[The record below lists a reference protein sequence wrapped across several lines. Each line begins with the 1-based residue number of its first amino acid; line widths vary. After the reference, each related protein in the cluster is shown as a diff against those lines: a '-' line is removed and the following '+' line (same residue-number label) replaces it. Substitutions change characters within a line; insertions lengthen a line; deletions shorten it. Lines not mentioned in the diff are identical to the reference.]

1 MLDYDLAD
9 KNVAVSIPILL
20 QERIE
25 KIIMEE
31 GSFNSVSEY
40 VASALG
46 EVVAK
51 HEAQAVP
58 EPLDK
63 EEASE
68 IKKRLI
74 ALGYI

>member
-1 MLDYDLAD
+1 MAD
-9 KNVAVSIPILL
+9 KTVTVAIPAPL

-25 KIIMEE
+25 KVILEE
-31 GSFNSVSEY
+31 GSSKSISEY

-46 EVVAK
+46 EALAK
-51 HEAQAVP
+51 HESNATP
-58 EPLDK
+58 DGLDE

>member
-1 MLDYDLAD
+1 LAD
-9 KNVAVSIPILL
+9 KSVTVQIPVLL

-25 KIIMEE
+25 KVILEE
-31 GSFNSVSEY
+31 GSSKSVSEY

-46 EVVAK
+46 EALAK
-51 HEAQAVP
+51 REAQATP
-58 EPLDK
+58 EALD
-63 EEASE
+63 EEETSE

>member
-1 MLDYDLAD
+1 LANKD
-9 KNVAVSIPILL
+9 VVVSIPLLL

-25 KIIMEE
+25 RVILEE
-31 GSFNSVSEY
+31 GSSKSISEY
-40 VASALG
+40 VTSALG
-46 EVVAK
+46 EALAK
-51 HEAQAVP
+51 HEAQATP

-63 EEASE
+63 EEATE

>member
-1 MLDYDLAD
+1 MAD
-9 KNVAVSIPILL
+9 KSVTVSIPVLL

-25 KIIMEE
+25 KVILEE
-31 GSFNSVSEY
+31 GSSKSVSEY

-46 EVVAK
+46 EALAK
-51 HEAQAVP
+51 HEARATP
-58 EPLDK
+58 DALDE

>member
-1 MLDYDLAD
+1 MAD
-9 KNVAVSIPILL
+9 KNVAVSIPVLL

-25 KIIMEE
+25 KVILEQ
-31 GSFNSVSEY
+31 GSSKSVSEY

-46 EVVAK
+46 EALAK
-51 HEAQAVP
+51 HEAQAAP
-58 EPLDK
+58 EPLDE

-68 IKKRLI
+68 IKKRLV

>member
-1 MLDYDLAD
+1 LPD
-9 KNVAVSIPILL
+9 KTVTISIPVPL

-25 KIIMEE
+25 KLILEE
-31 GSFNSVSEY
+31 GSSKSVSDY

-46 EVVAK
+46 EALAK
-51 HEAQAVP
+51 REARAPPQA
-58 EPLDK
+58 LN
-63 EEASE
+63 EEETSE

>member
-1 MLDYDLAD
+1 LAD
-9 KNVAVSIPILL
+9 KTVTVAIPAPL

-25 KIIMEE
+25 KMIIEE
-31 GSFNSVSEY
+31 GSSKSISEY

-46 EVVAK
+46 EALAK
-51 HEAQAVP
+51 HESKAP
-58 EPLDK
+58 DGLDE